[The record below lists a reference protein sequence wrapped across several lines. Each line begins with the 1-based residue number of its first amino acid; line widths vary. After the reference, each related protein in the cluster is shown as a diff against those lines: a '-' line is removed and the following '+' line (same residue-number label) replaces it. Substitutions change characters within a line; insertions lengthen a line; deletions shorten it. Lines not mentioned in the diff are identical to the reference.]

1 MLKEIQGE
9 IGGAD
14 EAVEP
19 LNFKF
24 NFDDNVED
32 LDSID
37 IYDYD
42 QDDVDSV
49 EKNDRKPKS
58 SRKRWTEEEIEE
70 IQQYFAKFL
79 KTKTCPSK
87 TNTLKAIEKSNTKR
101 GGGHSPKDFGILLS
115 KKILT

>member
-1 MLKEIQGE
+1 MLKKIQGE

-87 TNTLKAIEKSNTKR
+87 TYTLKAIEKSKTKG

-115 KKILT
+115 KKFLT

>member
-14 EAVEP
+14 EEVVEP

-24 NFDDNVED
+24 NFDDYVED

-87 TNTLKAIEKSNTKR
+87 TYTL
-101 GGGHSPKDFGILLS
+101 
-115 KKILT
+115 

>member
-1 MLKEIQGE
+1 M
-9 IGGAD
+9 
-14 EAVEP
+14 EP

-24 NFDDNVED
+24 NFDDNVGD

-58 SRKRWTEEEIEE
+58 SRKRWTEEVIEE

-87 TNTLKAIEKSNTKR
+87 TYTLKAIEKM
-101 GGGHSPKDFGILLS
+101 HSPKDFGILLS
-115 KKILT
+115 KKFLT